1 MGSRNAKGDRVR
13 FEFWT
18 LIVTMIIGGLTYSV
32 VSFSYMHNTFTTRT
46 EVDAQKAAAEKYEQS
61 VDRRLE
67 RIEDKLDRVL
77 GR

>member
-1 MGSRNAKGDRVR
+1 MNR
-13 FEFWT
+13 EFWT
-18 LIVTMIIGGLTYSV
+18 LVITMIVGGLTYSV

-46 EVDAQKAAAEKYEQS
+46 EVDAQKEAADKYELTIE
-61 VDRRLE
+61 RRLE